1 MSQLGRIVRPFVPKP
16 ILRIREHL
24 IWARTWSRIRQ
35 QYGQLSV
42 AEAFAQTYSN
52 KLWGGVEGNEFF
64 SGIGSLDEFGT
75 PYAEWLT
82 GFIVERGI
90 ENVVDLGCGDFQIGQ
105 KICSVHSVNFIGI
118 DIVPDL
124 IKSNQSRHANAN
136 ISFICAD
143 IIEDELPDGDV
154 CLIRQVLQHL
164 SNSQISRVLANCS
177 KFPYLVVTEDIY
189 CGRRMRPN
197 VDIMHGPDNRL
208 HKRSGV
214 FLDKAPFCLETES
227 VLEIPCPE
235 FSSVIRTCLIE
246 RARERQLKTVPAVSA
261 SSLTR
266 RTD

>member
-1 MSQLGRIVRPFVPKP
+1 MSQLRRIVRPFVPKT

-24 IWARTWSRIRQ
+24 IWVRTWARIRQ

-42 AEAFAQTYSN
+42 AEAFTQTYSN
-52 KLWGGVEGNEFF
+52 KLWGGIEGNEFF
-64 SGIGSLDEFGT
+64 SGFGSLDRFAK
-75 PYAEWLT
+75 PYVEWLT
-82 GFIVERGI
+82 GFIAERGI
-90 ENVVDLGCGDFQIGQ
+90 KNIVDLGCGDFQIGQ
-105 KICSVHSVNFIGI
+105 KICSANSVNFTGV

-124 IKSNQSRHANAN
+124 IKFNQSQYANAT
-136 ISFICAD
+136 ISFACAD
-143 IIEDELPDGDV
+143 IIKDELPDGDI

-164 SNSQISRVLANCS
+164 SNSQISRVLANCT

-189 CGRRMRPN
+189 CGVRMRPN